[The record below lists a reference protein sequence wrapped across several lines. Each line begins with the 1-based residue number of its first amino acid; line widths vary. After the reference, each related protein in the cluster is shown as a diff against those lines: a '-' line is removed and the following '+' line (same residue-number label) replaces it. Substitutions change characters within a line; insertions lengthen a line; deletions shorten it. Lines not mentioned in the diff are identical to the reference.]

1 MKTSAIALAAVIV
14 AGLVAPSFA
23 ASNNYSTDS
32 SFDADY
38 ILTQL
43 QQKGVN
49 ASAVFPNG
57 SDRVRAVVTLADGTD
72 IFQYFDEETLRPVTT
87 GVSNAVL
94 TSLDTAQ

>member
-1 MKTSAIALAAVIV
+1 MKTSAITLAAVIV

-23 ASNNYSTDS
+23 ASNNYATDS

-43 QQKGVN
+43 QQNGVD
-49 ASAVFPNG
+49 ATAVFPNG
-57 SDRVRAVVTLADGTD
+57 SERVRALVQLADGTEV
-72 IFQYFDEETLRPVTT
+72 FQYFDEETLRPVTT
-87 GVSNAVL
+87 GVSTTVL

>member
-1 MKTSAIALAAVIV
+1 MKTSAIALAAVLV

-23 ASNNYSTDS
+23 ASNNYATDS

-43 QQKGVN
+43 QQNGVD
-49 ASAVFPNG
+49 ATAVFPNG
-57 SDRVRAVVTLADGTD
+57 SERVRALVQLADGTEV
-72 IFQYFDEETLRPVTT
+72 FQYFDEETLRPVTT
-87 GVSNAVL
+87 GVSTTVL